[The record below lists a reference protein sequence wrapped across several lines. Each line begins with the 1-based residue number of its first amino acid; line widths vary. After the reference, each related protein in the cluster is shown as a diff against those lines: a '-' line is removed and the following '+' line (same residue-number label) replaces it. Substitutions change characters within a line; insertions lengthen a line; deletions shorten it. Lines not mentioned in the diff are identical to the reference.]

1 MKICVQGLW
10 HLGTVTAACLASIG
24 HNIVGLDYD
33 EKIITSLNNGKP
45 TIFEPGLEELLKNG
59 LQSNKLTFA
68 SEVKDIEFLWIT
80 YDTPVDDDDNADVDF
95 VVEQILK
102 TVPNLKNNATIL
114 VSSQMPIGSI
124 KKLENIVKDKY
135 IEKNINFA
143 YSPENLRLGNA
154 LNVFLKPDRIVVGTR
169 LNITKEIIT
178 SILEPLN
185 AKIEWMSVESAE
197 MTKHAINSFLATSV
211 VFANEIATI
220 CEMTGADAK
229 EVERGLKSEQRIG
242 YKAYLSP
249 GVAFSGGTLARDI
262 EFLKDV
268 SYKNNINIPL
278 LESVKVSNDI
288 HKSWMKRKIQHIFP
302 ILQDVTIAIWG
313 ITYKA
318 GTDTLRRSMPV
329 ELCNWLLSQ
338 GSIINIYDP
347 IVKELP
353 PKWNGVVQRFEKP
366 LASLN
371 QADILL
377 LGTECKEYKE
387 IFSNYKFT
395 KPLTIIDPNRF
406 LLNVDKSNINYISI
420 GTPLLK

>member
-24 HNIVGLDYD
+24 HDVVGLDYD

-59 LQSNKLTFA
+59 LKSNKLTFA

-102 TVPNLKNNATIL
+102 TIPFLKKDATVL

-124 KKLENIVKDKY
+124 KKLENIVKEQY

-143 YSPENLRLGNA
+143 CSPENLRLGNA
-154 LNVFLKPDRIVVGTR
+154 LNVFLKPDRIIVGVR
-169 LNITKEIIT
+169 SNITKEIIQN
-178 SILEPLN
+178 ILEPLA

-262 EFLKDV
+262 EFLKNV
-268 SYKNNINIPL
+268 SNTYNINIPL
-278 LESVKVSNDI
+278 LESVKVSNDM

-302 ILQDVTIAIWG
+302 ILQDVTVAIWG

-347 IVKELP
+347 IVKDLP
-353 PKWNGVVQRFEKP
+353 EMWNGLVERFENP
-366 LASLN
+366 LASIDC
-371 QADILL
+371 ADILL

-387 IFSNYKFT
+387 IFSNYEFT

-406 LLNVDKSNINYISI
+406 LLNIDKTNINYISI
-420 GTPLLK
+420 GAPLI